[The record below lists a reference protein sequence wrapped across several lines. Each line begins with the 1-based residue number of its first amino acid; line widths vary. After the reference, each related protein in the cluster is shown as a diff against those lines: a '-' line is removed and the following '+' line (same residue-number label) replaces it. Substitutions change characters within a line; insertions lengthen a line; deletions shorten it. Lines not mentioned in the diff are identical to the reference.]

1 MIKAEGHKL
10 LVFLMIYKFGLYS
23 RLIDSIPVST
33 VKYCNLK
40 KSVSLKIN
48 SKNQIITN
56 SLYTSTKTTISIE

>member
-10 LVFLMIYKFGLYS
+10 LVSLMIYKFGLYS

-33 VKYCNLK
+33 IKYCNLK
-40 KSVSLKIN
+40 KSMTLKMN

-56 SLYTSTKTTISIE
+56 SLCKLQPKLQF

>member
-10 LVFLMIYKFGLYS
+10 LVSLMIYKFGLYS

-40 KSVSLKIN
+40 KSM
-48 SKNQIITN
+48 SKN
-56 SLYTSTKTTISIE
+56 